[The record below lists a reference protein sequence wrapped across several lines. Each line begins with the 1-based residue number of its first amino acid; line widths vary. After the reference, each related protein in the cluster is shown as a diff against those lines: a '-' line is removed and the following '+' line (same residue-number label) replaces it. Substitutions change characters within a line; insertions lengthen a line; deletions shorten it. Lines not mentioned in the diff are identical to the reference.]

1 MLTFLARRVLWLVP
15 TVLVITAV
23 CFVIIQL
30 PPGDFLTYYMGELLA
45 LDTPVARETV
55 EMLRVRYG
63 LDQPLLVQFGR
74 WVSGFPQGDF
84 GISMLYPTVP
94 VSTLVLQRVGLTLA
108 ITLTSLILSYL
119 IAIPIG
125 VYSATHKYS
134 ILDNVF
140 TFLAFVGLAVP
151 NFLLALV
158 LSYVAVA
165 ILGMDTV
172 RGMYSPEF
180 ANAPWSWAKLGN
192 MLQHMV
198 IPVTVIATAGMASV
212 VRIMRANLIDVLGEP
227 YVRTARSKGLR
238 ECVVLYKHAVRVA
251 VNPLIS
257 RIGMLLPRLLGAEI
271 VTSIVLSIPTT
282 GLLLYRALLAQDMYL
297 AGTILL
303 LLAVIL
309 VIGNLFAD
317 LLLAAVDPRIR
328 LS

>member
-1 MLTFLARRVLWLVP
+1 MLTFLVRRVVWMIP

-23 CFVIIQL
+23 CFMIIQL

-55 EMLRVRYG
+55 EALRVRYG
-63 LDQPLLVQFGR
+63 LDQPLLVQLWR
-74 WVSGFPQGDF
+74 WVGGFPRGDF
-84 GISMLYPTVP
+84 GVSMLYPTVP

-134 ILDNVF
+134 FLDNVF

-180 ANAPWSWAKLGN
+180 ADAPWSWAKLGN

-198 IPVTVIATAGMASV
+198 IPVTVITTAGMASV

-238 ECVVLYKHAVRVA
+238 ERVVLYKHAMRVA
-251 VNPLIS
+251 INPLVS

-309 VIGNLFAD
+309 LVGNLLAD
-317 LLLAAVDPRIR
+317 ILLAAVDPRIR